1 MVEEPKPGLSARK
14 IGIWGSPT
22 VGRYGGA
29 RKYDR
34 GGWLPS
40 GVTAAVN
47 QTGARE
53 AILTARQWAD
63 VSALAATGAGAGISL
78 EGAQVQLVLDDG
90 AQFRAHIEDIST
102 GVLARRKQ
110 FAGRSR

>member
-1 MVEEPKPGLSARK
+1 MIEEPRPGLSARK
-14 IGIWGSPT
+14 TAIWGSPS

-34 GGWLPS
+34 GGWLPD

-47 QTGARE
+47 QTGQRE

-63 VSALAATGAGAGISL
+63 VSALAASGAGAGVSL
-78 EGAQVQLVLDDG
+78 EGAQVNLVLDDG
-90 AQFRAHIEDIST
+90 VRFRAHVEGISA

-110 FAGRSR
+110 LAGRSR